1 MNTYKTAALLLSRGQ
16 KAGLMLLVLVALLLA
31 VVFGPYFLLQALVA
45 VATVFYVV
53 FVGFKLLVALKSAR
67 HQFTELPPVPALDF
81 RKFPRYAVIVP
92 LFRETAVF
100 DGLVNALKGLYYPAS
115 QLDIYLL
122 VEASDAAMLEKV
134 NNSQL
139 PHNFEVLRIPEGLG
153 PQTKPKACTFAYDH
167 IAKVRPDT
175 KYLVIYDAED
185 RMDPYQLVRAVQV
198 FEASKDDTLGCLQAV
213 LAFWNPR
220 YSLVSSFYW
229 AEYVNHFRWVL
240 VGLAKLRLIPP
251 LGGTSNHFRI
261 EALEAVTR
269 YNGDWLLPN
278 ADGKNQRVRGPWD
291 PYNVTEDADLAAR
304 LYAAGFRIDML
315 NTVTNEEAPD
325 RFGKARNQRSRW
337 LKGYL
342 QTFLVHTRAPFT
354 TIRQMGLKQFLVFN
368 LFMGGT
374 PLALLLNP
382 VTWGTTLTYLA
393 SRLFDWVALTAFIEG
408 LFPPVVYYLGLLAL
422 LGNIPL
428 FCLKLMTTLKAQE
441 VSEATTDW
449 DELSASRNN
458 DEYGLTGR
466 LLLTPLWWLFTSLS
480 AYQALYELLHPQ
492 QRTFWRK
499 TDHGH
504 AQGREAEITAAGTR
518 NAIGRGATL
527 PDPLTGKVAE
537 LNPQQRKQPGTPA

>member
-1 MNTYKTAALLLSRGQ
+1 MNPYKSAALLLSRGQ
-16 KAGLMLLVLVALLLA
+16 KICLTLFVLVAILLA
-31 VVFGPYFLLQALVA
+31 VVFGPYFLLQAMVA
-45 VATVFYVV
+45 AATVFYVV
-53 FVGFKLLVALKSAR
+53 FVGFKLIVALKSAR
-67 HQFTELPPVPALDF
+67 HRFTELPPVPPLNS
-81 RKFPRYAVIVP
+81 RTFPRYAVMVP

-122 VEASDAAMLEKV
+122 VEASDPAMLEKV
-134 NNSQL
+134 NGTKL
-139 PHNFEVLRIPEGLG
+139 PHNFEIVKIPQGLG
-153 PQTKPKACTFAYDH
+153 PQTKPKACTFAYDYVM
-167 IAKVRPDT
+167 KRRSDT
-175 KYLVIYDAED
+175 KYLVVYDAED

-198 FEASKDDTLGCLQAV
+198 FEVSKDDTLGCLQAV

-220 YSLVSSFYW
+220 HSLVSSFYW

-261 EALEAVTR
+261 EALEAVTH

-278 ADGKNQRVRGPWD
+278 AEGKNQRVRGPWD

-315 NTVTNEEAPD
+315 NTVTEEEAPD
-325 RFGKARNQRSRW
+325 RLRKARNQRSRW

-342 QTFLVHTRAPFT
+342 QTFLVHTRAPFS

-393 SRLFDWVALTAFIEG
+393 SRLFDWVAVTAFIEG

-441 VSEATTDW
+441 VSESASDW
-449 DELSASRNN
+449 TELSHSRSQ

-466 LLLTPLWWLFTSLS
+466 LLLTPFWWLFTSLS

-492 QRTFWRK
+492 RRTYWRK
-499 TDHGH
+499 TEHGH
-504 AQGREAEITAAGTR
+504 AQQREAEITAASTR

-537 LNPQQRKQPGTPA
+537 LNPQQRNRPDASA